1 MFNTSNKKYKLTHQT
16 KKVDGHTLYQ
26 IKALKSFGD
35 VKKGDLGGWI
45 EGYDNLS
52 QSDTAWVYNNA
63 KVYEDA
69 LVCDKAKAYGNA
81 KVYGF
86 AWVCDNAVVYDN
98 AHVSGYAV
106 VCDNATIYG
115 YNRVCCGVF
124 GSGVD
129 VVANGWG
136 YLKNV

>member
-1 MFNTSNKKYKLTHQT
+1 MNKKYELTDNI
-16 KKVDGHTLYQ
+16 KVVDGHVLHQ
-26 IKALKSFGD
+26 IKALRSFGG
-35 VKKGDLGGWI
+35 VRKGELGGWI
-45 EGYDNLS
+45 ESFLNLS
-52 QSDTAWVYNNA
+52 HSDTAWVYNNA

-69 LVCDKAKAYGNA
+69 LVCDKAKVYGNA
-81 KVYGF
+81 MVLGN

-98 AHVSGYAV
+98 AHVYGYVV

-129 VVANGWG
+129 VVSNGWG

>member
-1 MFNTSNKKYKLTHQT
+1 MFNKKYRLTHHT

-69 LVCDKAKAYGNA
+69 LVCDKAKVYGNA
-81 KVYGF
+81 M
-86 AWVCDNAVVYDN
+86 
-98 AHVSGYAV
+98 VSSFRIAMERTV
-106 VCDNATIYG
+106 
-115 YNRVCCGVF
+115 
-124 GSGVD
+124 
-129 VVANGWG
+129 
-136 YLKNV
+136 LP